1 MAPLV
6 FNVSF
11 PRSSFCESSV
21 TKYSRPDGNKKLID
35 YTGMLRDHKLSKLER
50 GIDIH
55 TTRSRGGSLVE
66 EVIEKLERFK
76 VRTVNILVGGDDE
89 EQKK

>member
-1 MAPLV
+1 M
-6 FNVSF
+6 SGK
-11 PRSSFCESSV
+11 SSV
-21 TKYSRPDGNKKLID
+21 TKYSRPDENQTLLD
-35 YTGMLRDHKLSKLER
+35 YTEMLQDHKLSKLER
-50 GIDIH
+50 HMNIH